1 MTPTDAANTVSL
13 KDLAAI
19 LARRKWLIL
28 VTFFLVVVG
37 VAAATLL
44 MPKQYETRMK
54 VLVKNERADMIVSPD
69 HNGSTGYR
77 GEVGEAQINSEIEL
91 LNSNNLLL
99 QVVTRCGL
107 EKLQQ
112 AAGPDP
118 SQRNS
123 VAVEKAVKRL
133 QRDLKVSPVRKANII
148 LVEYA
153 DTDPR
158 RAVAVLDNLAGL
170 YLEEHLRVHG
180 TPGTYEFFK
189 GQAERYQGEL
199 TGAESKLAAFRR
211 RENIVMLAQ
220 QKDVTL
226 QKAAESQSALLQAEA
241 AIGEYTRKTADTRR
255 QLGAAQS
262 RVLTQSRTL
271 SNQYSVERLHTMLAE
286 LQNRRSQLLVK
297 FRPDDRMVQEAD
309 QEIADT
315 RAALDKATRL
325 TGLEQATDV
334 NPVHQA
340 LEIDLA
346 RQQAE
351 LAGLQSRRE
360 ALARQTGAYRGQL
373 VRLANATAAFDDLV
387 RTQKEAEDNYLLYAK
402 KTEEARITESLDRQK
417 IANVAIAE
425 TPTEPHLPSKPNIKL
440 NLALGVFLAC
450 FLSLGVGFAA
460 EYFRDTVEQPRELE
474 DLTGLPVLAESYG
487 D

>member
-1 MTPTDAANTVSL
+1 MTPTDTANTISL

-28 VTFFLVVVG
+28 VTFFLVVAG
-37 VAAATLL
+37 VAAVTLL

-54 VLVKNERADMIVSPD
+54 VLVKNERADMIVSAD
-69 HNGSTGYR
+69 RNGGSDYR
-77 GEVGEAQINSEIEL
+77 GEVSEVQINSEIEL
-91 LNSNNLLL
+91 LTNNNLLQ
-99 QVVTRCGL
+99 QVVTMCGL
-107 EKLQQ
+107 EKLQHV
-112 AAGPDP
+112 AGPDP

-123 VAVEKAVKRL
+123 IAVEKAVNRL

-148 LVEYA
+148 QVEYA
-153 DTDPR
+153 DTDPH
-158 RAVAVLDNLAGL
+158 RAVAVLASLADL
-170 YLEEHLRVHG
+170 YLEDHLKVHG
-180 TPGTYEFFK
+180 TPGSYQFFR
-189 GQAERYQGEL
+189 GQAERYQHEL
-199 TGAESKLAAFRR
+199 QDAESKLAGFRR

-220 QKDVTL
+220 QKDVML
-226 QKAAESQSALLQAEA
+226 QKASESQSALLQAEA
-241 AIGEYTRKTADTRR
+241 AIGEYTRKTADTRS
-255 QLGAAQS
+255 QLGAAQP

-271 SNQYSVERLHTMLAE
+271 TNQYSVERLHTMLAE
-286 LQNRRSQLLVK
+286 LQNRRTLLLVK
-297 FRPDDRMVQEAD
+297 FRSDDRLVLEAD
-309 QEIADT
+309 QEIRDT
-315 RAALDKATRL
+315 QAALEKATKL

-360 ALARQTGAYRGQL
+360 ALARQAGTYRSQL
-373 VRLANATAAFDDLV
+373 NRLGDATAAFDDLV

-402 KTEEARITESLDRQK
+402 KTEEARIAESLDQQK
-417 IANVAIAE
+417 ISNVAIAE
-425 TPTEPHLPSKPNIKL
+425 TPTLPYVPSKPNVQL
-440 NLALGVFLAC
+440 NLALGVFLAG
-450 FLSLGVGFAA
+450 FLSLGVAFGA

-474 DLTGLPVLAESYG
+474 ELTGLPVLATSYG